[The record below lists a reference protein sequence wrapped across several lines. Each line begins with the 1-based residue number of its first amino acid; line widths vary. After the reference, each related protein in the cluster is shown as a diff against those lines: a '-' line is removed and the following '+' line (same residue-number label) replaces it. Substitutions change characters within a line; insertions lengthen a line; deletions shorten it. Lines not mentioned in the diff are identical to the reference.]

1 MKIILVDIIK
11 KNNSNRQIQDED
23 YIFKNYKYEQIKNQ
37 DKVQKALSTIVKN
50 AKISNQNIN
59 PLDLRYNFGRLLLI
73 NGADIKIV
81 SKFLG
86 HKNLMTTINL
96 YSDIINE
103 KESKTIL
110 MLFYGCIYNIIVV

>member
-1 MKIILVDIIK
+1 MMKIILVDIIK

-59 PLDLRYNFGRLLLI
+59 PLDLRYNFGRLLLQ
-73 NGADIKIV
+73 NNADIEIV
-81 SKFLG
+81 SKLMG
-86 HKNLMTTINL
+86 NKNIEETEKLYYDILQKQEIDTI
-96 YSDIINE
+96 S
-103 KESKTIL
+103 IL
-110 MLFYGCIYNIIVV
+110 DKLN